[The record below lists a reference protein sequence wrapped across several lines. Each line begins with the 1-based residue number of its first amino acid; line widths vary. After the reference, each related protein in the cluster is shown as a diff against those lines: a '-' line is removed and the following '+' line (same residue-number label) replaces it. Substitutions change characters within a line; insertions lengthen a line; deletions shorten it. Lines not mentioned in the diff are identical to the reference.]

1 MYRQLDIEEFPEEDR
16 QKILKAVEDF
26 KKGKMRAKRK
36 LYKYVKWRNLNRY
49 YYKNLVEK
57 YDSKKDYVINNEFI
71 WGCLAILMLFLF
83 FGSIGILVNSI
94 IVRWS
99 VWVVISF
106 VCLILCLLNFY
117 IIKIDYK
124 QDLHNKVTWIAQK
137 ENSRRCNSLIN
148 YIWVEQEAQN
158 LPEQYRINFLNEEEK
173 EYLSSILNAH
183 KEYVVKQYLHNNLRT
198 TTDFYRLKDL
208 EYYFFS
214 LYNFIGDKLTK
225 DDFYENHREYVSE
238 HRYTQKLTEYGKV
251 YYKLLLIIRLYIK
264 ANENVLKLFH
274 YLGNPT
280 EYIMEIIENN
290 EVVFIK

>member
-1 MYRQLDIEEFPEEDR
+1 MEYELDIEKIPDEDR
-16 QKILKAVEDF
+16 QKILKAIEDF
-26 KKGKMRAKRK
+26 KKGKKRAKRK
-36 LYKYVKWRNLNRY
+36 LYKYVKQKRLNRY
-49 YYKNLVEK
+49 FYKELVEK
-57 YDSKKDYVINNEFI
+57 YGSKKDYVINNEFI
-71 WGCLAILMLFLF
+71 WECFAILMIFLF
-83 FGSIGILVNSI
+83 FGSICILVNSI

-99 VWVVISF
+99 VWVVISL
-106 VCLILCLLNFY
+106 VSLILCLLNFY

-124 QDLHNKVTWIAQK
+124 QDLHHKVTWIAQK

-173 EYLSSILNAH
+173 EYLSSILNTH
-183 KEYVVKQYLHNNLRT
+183 KEYVIKQYLHNNLRIT
-198 TTDFYRLKDL
+198 TNLYRLKDL

-214 LYNFIGDKLTK
+214 LYNFIDDKLTK

-238 HRYTQKLTEYGKV
+238 HWYTQKLTDYGKV
-251 YYKLLLIIRLYIK
+251 YYKLLLIIKLYIE
-264 ANENVLKLFH
+264 ANENVRKLYN

-290 EVVFIK
+290 EEKFYK